1 MANTLVF
8 HGCGGCGIN
17 ALDFISN
24 RLDAL
29 GEGFAKPKYLYIDTS
44 RANIDKIQPKGEF
57 WLVKTKAHSKMEI
70 TGSGGERAFNAND
83 SMANVKEYLD
93 TNNFIKRNPN
103 EFHVVISSASG
114 GSGGTVGHFIIKEL
128 ITRGIPVVSVVIGDS
143 SNGLNAK
150 NTLNTIASLD
160 RLAKTTAKP
169 ISVIYI
175 NNHLFVKEDVSM
187 RQAEETV
194 NKILSNILSTLS
206 LFLSGENEA
215 LDNQDMFGIIDQSH
229 YTTINVLPGLYSLM
243 IHSNKVEVPA
253 GNTPSVGRTLTIE
266 GHDFDTSI
274 ALLHHKRGYVV
285 NPNAISVMK
294 EGCFPI
300 HLIAYANGLVKEVK
314 TLKNI
319 SDEYDSIAAS
329 MQNEDLFGTANSNV
343 DDETGLVF

>member
-8 HGCGGCGIN
+8 HGCGGCGIS
-17 ALDFISN
+17 ALDFISA
-24 RLDAL
+24 RLDNL

-70 TGSGGERAFNAND
+70 TGSGGERSFNAND
-83 SMANVKEYLD
+83 SVANIKEYLD
-93 TNNFIKRNPN
+93 TNSFIKRNPN
-103 EFHVVISSASG
+103 EFHVVIASASG
-114 GSGGTVGHFIIKEL
+114 GSGNVLQFTALKEL
-128 ITRGIPVVSVVIGDS
+128 IARSIPTIAVIVGDS

-160 RLAKTTAKP
+160 RLAKTAGKP
-169 ISVIYI
+169 LSVIYI

-229 YTTINVLPGLYSLM
+229 YTTINVLPGLYNLIIYSD
-243 IHSNKVEVPA
+243 KVNVPE
-253 GNTPSVGRTLTIE
+253 GSIPSVGRTLTIE
-266 GHDFDTSI
+266 GHDFDTNI

-285 NPNAISVMK
+285 NPNAVSVMK

-300 HLIAYANGLVKEVK
+300 HLIAFGNGMVKEVK
-314 TLKNI
+314 NLKTI
-319 SDEYDSIAAS
+319 SDEYDAIAAS
-329 MQNEDLFGTANSNV
+329 MHSEDLFGTANSNV